1 MPRPASRSPHER
13 DQPHEIAGGGELEH
27 RGAAQ
32 QGGLAAGFSQRRR
45 LRSGLVSAGVL
56 CILLGGLVLAI
67 PGLGAVGHRGAHA
80 HWGWVIAGAGLELA
94 SCVGYVLAFQGIF
107 REVPARFGALVA
119 IAEQAFGAVVPVG
132 GAGGIAAGGWL
143 LSRAGMSLRVIAERS
158 AVLFL
163 LTSATNVV
171 ALVLAGVGLAI
182 GVFAG
187 PRDLALSVLPAGV
200 GLAVLILF
208 LGLAQRASG
217 RTGAG
222 SSLALRALG
231 ATAGASAS
239 TLQAIR
245 RPGWRLAVGALAFL
259 LCDIAVLWLAIHALG
274 YDVPVAPL
282 ILAYLIGYL
291 ANAIPIPGGVG
302 VLDGGLAG
310 ALLLYHVPGPAA
322 VGGVLLYHALAL
334 WIPALS
340 GTAGFIAAQRQ
351 INTGGVR
358 AALAYATGSGPD
370 VSPRVK
376 SRESSTTRKRPS
388 PSQRHQAC
396 RSRLCECG

>member
-1 MPRPASRSPHER
+1 MSATSPTAPGAVPSRNGSAAA
-13 DQPHEIAGGGELEH
+13 QPPGLAGGV
-27 RGAAQ
+27 
-32 QGGLAAGFSQRRR
+32 SQRRR

-56 CILLGGLVLAI
+56 CILLVGLVLAI
-67 PGLGAVGHRGAHA
+67 PGLGAVGHRVAHA
-80 HWGWVIAGAGLELA
+80 HLGWVIAGAGLELA
-94 SCVGYVLAFQGIF
+94 SCAGYVLAFQGIF
-107 REVPARFGALVA
+107 KEVPARFGALVA
-119 IAEQAFGAVVPVG
+119 TAEQAFGAVVPVG

-143 LSRAGMSLRVIAERS
+143 LSRAGMPPRVIAERS

-171 ALVLAGVGLAI
+171 ALVLAGAGLAI

-187 PRDLALSVLPAGV
+187 PRDLALSALPAGV

-208 LGLAQRASG
+208 LGLARRASG

-222 SSLALRALG
+222 ASLASRALG
-231 ATAGASAS
+231 ATAGASAT
-239 TLQAIR
+239 TLRAVR

-282 ILAYLIGYL
+282 LLAYLIGYL

-310 ALLLYHVPGPAA
+310 ALLLYHVPAPAA

-351 INTGGVR
+351 INMGGVR
-358 AALAYATGSGPD
+358 AALASASSGSGLAT
-370 VSPRVK
+370 SPPVK
-376 SRESSTTRKRPS
+376 SQESSTTRKRPS
-388 PSQRHQAC
+388 PSAGHQTC
-396 RSRLCECG
+396 RPRLCECG